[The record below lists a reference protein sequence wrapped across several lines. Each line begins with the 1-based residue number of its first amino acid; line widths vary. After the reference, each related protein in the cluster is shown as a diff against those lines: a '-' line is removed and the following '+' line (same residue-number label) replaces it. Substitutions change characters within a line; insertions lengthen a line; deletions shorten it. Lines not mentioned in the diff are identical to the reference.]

1 MTKDLGWL
9 VFLVKALAALTC
21 FSAMAGEEFKPRLVL
36 TEAFTSQFITSPIEY
51 QLNTEYGIA
60 SPNGLTP
67 DMGEWK
73 ALDRPASFLFE
84 DWLGWIRIPVI
95 NESSNSDWVL
105 ELDWPKALFKSV
117 EMFYKPDSSDQYVKI
132 KKDLRHRFFTWRLK
146 LDRFESGTLMF
157 RAHAPESL
165 ALPIRIYKANR
176 YALETNYITC
186 AISFFISIILS
197 LAIFNLFIGLRTK
210 DQTHLWYSLAQFGI
224 GWFFAFY
231 YGLDHKLYPDVPN
244 ELIVLWIFVMGYL
257 AILGMFL
264 FILNYMDFRHKYS
277 RLYPYVLGMIFSIF
291 VTVGL
296 YGHIHTS
303 VVIGL
308 YFLNMGG
315 TLLFILGVALYG
327 VIKGDRLA
335 LYFLLIWVLVAI
347 FLAFFDA
354 QVIGLIERT
363 LFTNHSILIGFAL
376 EALLFSFALG
386 ERINALIRANYEA
399 ETSAQVKSDFLAQM
413 SHEIR
418 TPMNSIIG
426 MSQLME
432 LTELEKKQRFY
443 NNLVQSSAESLLCI
457 INDILDFSKIEAGKL
472 SLERIPFS
480 LHELLQGVQGIF
492 YSHVERTKVP
502 LYCSVQPLVP
512 DELVGDPS
520 RLRQILIN
528 LVGNA
533 FKFTADGYI
542 LLSVS
547 VDPLIPGHIKFSI
560 RDSGVGISTS
570 AQAKLFSAF
579 SQVDASTSRKYGGTG
594 LGLAISKNLSALM
607 GGNIGVESK
616 EGVGSCFYFT
626 AGLLVKRVGDNAL
639 SGSENSGIEISGNE
653 ISGNEN
659 SGSEEEYLLRSV
671 SGMFDYS
678 LPPQLVVVWSRSEL
692 CDLLGT
698 HFICYNIRVIRC
710 DSRQQLSLLV
720 RQQKSRLLGV
730 IIDEELQSIEQL
742 QMLDI
747 IPSACDAE
755 ENEEIPDQQAFR
767 WILLT
772 GNIEDRPSREIRW
785 GIEMCRWGIIN
796 RFYDELVVEQ
806 EDEDKIYQHSYETK
820 RSGLRVLVAEDI
832 LTNQEV
838 IRGFMAEL
846 GHEINV
852 VENGIQAVQDY
863 QQHGEDYDLILMD
876 CSMPEMDGFEATR
889 EIRSYEKSRKN
900 SPPALIVALTAHAF
914 SEHREQCMEAGM
926 NDHLSKPITLKNLVN
941 TLNRHFP
948 EA

>member
-1 MTKDLGWL
+1 MARDLGWL
-9 VFLVKALAALTC
+9 VFLVKALAVLTC
-21 FSAMAGEEFKPRLVL
+21 FSAMAGEEVRPRLVL
-36 TEAFTSQFITSPIEY
+36 FEGFTSQYITSPIEY

-84 DWLGWIRIPVI
+84 DRLGWIRIPVI

-105 ELDWPKALFKSV
+105 ELDWPKAVFKSV

-132 KKDLRHRFFTWRLK
+132 RTDLRHRFFTWGLK
-146 LDRFESGTLMF
+146 LDRFESGTLVF
-157 RAHAPESL
+157 RARAPEL
-165 ALPIRIYKANR
+165 LTLPIRIYKANR
-176 YALETNYITC
+176 YAVETIYITC
-186 AISFFISIILS
+186 AISFLLSVILS

-210 DQTHLWYSLAQFGI
+210 DETHLWYSLTQFCI

-231 YGLDHKLYPDVPN
+231 YGLDHRLYPNAPS
-244 ELIVLWIFVMGYL
+244 ELIVLWICLMGYL

-264 FILNYMDFRHKYS
+264 FILSYMDFRHKYS
-277 RLYPYVLGMIFSIF
+277 RLYPYVLGMTFSMF
-291 VTVGL
+291 VTLGF

-303 VVIGL
+303 VVAGM
-308 YFLNMGG
+308 YFFQMAG
-315 TLLFILGVALYG
+315 TLLFILVVALRG
-327 VIKGDRLA
+327 AIKGDRLA
-335 LYFLLIWVLVAI
+335 LYFSMIWVLVTI

-354 QVIGLIERT
+354 QALGLIERT
-363 LFTNHSILIGFAL
+363 LFANHSILIGFAL

-480 LHELLQGVQGIF
+480 LHELLQGVLGIF

-547 VDPLIPGHIKFSI
+547 VDPLVPGHIKFSI
-560 RDSGVGISTS
+560 RDSGVGISES

-594 LGLAISKNLSALM
+594 LGLAISKNLSSLM
-607 GGNIGVESK
+607 GGDIGVESK

-626 AGLLVKRVGDNAL
+626 AGLLVKRVGENAS
-639 SGSENSGIEISGNE
+639 SGS
-653 ISGNEN
+653 EN
-659 SGSEEEYLLRSV
+659 SGSEEEYRLRSV

-678 LPPQLVVVWSRSEL
+678 LPSQLVVVWSRSEL

-742 QMLDI
+742 KMLDI

-755 ENEEIPDQQAFR
+755 ENDEILDQQVFR

-806 EDEDKIYQHSYETK
+806 EAEDKTYQHSYETK